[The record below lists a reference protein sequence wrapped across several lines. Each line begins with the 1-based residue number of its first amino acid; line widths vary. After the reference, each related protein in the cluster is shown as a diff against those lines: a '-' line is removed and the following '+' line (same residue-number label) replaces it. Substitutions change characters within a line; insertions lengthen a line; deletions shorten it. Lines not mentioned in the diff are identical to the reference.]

1 VEFTK
6 ELQNLQNNS
15 TETGEMR
22 VFRKKMII
30 FVTVLITNTKMSESK
45 SYELEVDEDYRDFMR
60 RLIAEQSDKEPL
72 RIVEQLLEIAVGEL
86 RDRPYD
92 LKAKATKQR
101 VTVTL
106 RHEGR
111 PINERMIWMMGD
123 HTDHVD
129 YMPDGNMWELTIRRD
144 IPPLFVTRRQ
154 TRFDR

>member
-1 VEFTK
+1 
-6 ELQNLQNNS
+6 
-15 TETGEMR
+15 
-22 VFRKKMII
+22 MII

-154 TRFDR
+154 TRFDRWFTPVWR